1 MTPTMKTKHFFYALL
16 TLVLLTS
23 CRNYDNI
30 RYSKATV
37 FKKKPVAERIEEY
50 DIYVH
55 DDSGKTFRVKEA
67 EVLEG
72 NLVGKTVEIADSTI
86 SGDTLNDMHLYL
98 NESEVINPTF
108 GGEQTFSN
116 DNVRYVNM
124 RGTSKATKT
133 KIAFGVLIALLLIP
147 IALIVGVIYLAS
159 NSDASSD
166 SQGSDSSSGGCYVAT
181 MSYGSYDAPQVLV
194 LREFRDRFL
203 QKFGAGRAF
212 IAWYY
217 RNSPSFV
224 EKHRNKKWLHS
235 ALRLPL
241 NALVFILTPF
251 YSGKR
256 AEK

>member
-1 MTPTMKTKHFFYALL
+1 MKTKHIFFSVFTLL
-16 TLVLLTS
+16 LLFG
-23 CRNYDNI
+23 CKNYDTI

-50 DIYVH
+50 DIFVH
-55 DDSGKTFRVKEA
+55 DDSGNTFKVKEP
-67 EVLEG
+67 EISEG
-72 NLVGKTVEIADSTI
+72 DLIGKTIQIADSTI
-86 SGDTLNDMHLYL
+86 TGDTLNDMHLYL
-98 NESEVINPTF
+98 NESEVINPSYAGAQKFT
-108 GGEQTFSN
+108 N

-124 RGTSKATKT
+124 RGASKSTKN
-133 KIAFGVLIALLLIP
+133 KVAFGVLIALLLIP
-147 IALIVGVIYLAS
+147 ITLIVGVIVLAS
-159 NSDASSD
+159 SSDSSSD
-166 SQGSDSSSGGCYVAT
+166 SQGSDSDSNSGCYIAT

-224 EKHRNKKWLHS
+224 QKHKNKKWLHKT
-235 ALRLPL
+235 LRLPL
-241 NALVFILTPF
+241 NALVFVLTPI
-251 YSGKR
+251 YSGKN